1 MKMKNEKRR
10 CMKAWFL
17 VTALCIMLTSFAGA
31 FAESDSYYP
40 GPGDEP
46 EDPVVVVTPKPT
58 PKPTKK
64 PGPKPTAK
72 PRPKKEE
79 KIYRL
84 TVYYRYMDGKQAAVT
99 FEGRFRKGFKYGVV
113 SPTIPGYK
121 MTRKLVSG
129 EMPARDLSFVVW
141 YYRDDYEV
149 LEDYDT
155 PLGLGNVVINI
166 GDCYE

>member
-1 MKMKNEKRR
+1 MKNEKKR
-10 CMKAWFL
+10 CMRAWFL
-17 VTALCIMLTSFAGA
+17 ITALCIMLTSFAGA
-31 FAESDSYYP
+31 FAETDSYYP
-40 GPGDEP
+40 GPGDDP

-64 PGPKPTAK
+64 PGPKPTPK
-72 PRPKKEE
+72 PRPKE
-79 KIYRL
+79 KIYKL

-99 FEGRFRKGFKYGVV
+99 FQGQFRKGFQYGVV
-113 SPTIPGYK
+113 SPTIPGYR
-121 MTRKLVSG
+121 MTKKLVSG
-129 EMPARDLSFVVW
+129 VMPGRNLSFVVW
-141 YYRDDYEV
+141 YYRDGWDGYEA